1 MALSESVETSL
12 NEAQAALKNAL
23 AYSARQEESYV
34 SVEIA
39 KMIQSID
46 LIKKTDKL
54 QDKLQQFM
62 KSNDFNGFTF

>member
-12 NEAQAALKNAL
+12 NEAQSALKNAL
-23 AYSARQEESYV
+23 AYSARQEEPYV

-46 LIKKTDKL
+46 VIKKTDKI
-54 QDKLQQFM
+54 QDKFQQYL
-62 KSNDFNGFTF
+62 KDNGFTI